1 MVEVSKF
8 KHKFRR
14 FFQKVFIVVAKY
26 GTADSLKKHSDYER
40 ECITICKFLMLKES
54 TVLLIS
60 PISGKRYIK
69 SDDKNIFIIIE
80 SSVLTIVNHSYS
92 YTIDIYGKPFLRLSK
107 LFDQEVEKRR
117 QEMEMEI
124 RSNVK
129 HSLSNIYENLIHH
142 KIR

>member
-1 MVEVSKF
+1 MADLSKF
-8 KHKFRR
+8 NHKFRR
-14 FFQKVFIVVAKY
+14 FFQKVFIFVNKY
-26 GTADSLKKHSDYER
+26 GTSDSLKKHSDYER
-40 ECITICKFLMLKES
+40 ECITICKLLMLKES

-80 SSVLTIVNHSYS
+80 HSLMTIVNHSYS
-92 YTIDIYGKPFLRLSK
+92 YTVDIYGKPFLRLAK

-117 QEMEMEI
+117 QEMEQEI

-129 HSLSNIYENLIHH
+129 HSLSNIYENLTSN